1 MLNFGLGAVIPENEI
16 IEKERYVNAACTK
29 HVTYFE
35 LSCAHLKIGSQNDRK
50 VVIFDPI
57 CRVNYAPNP
66 LKSFLTP
73 VL

>member
-35 LSCAHLKIGSQNDRK
+35 LSCGFGRVCHNFHTD
-50 VVIFDPI
+50 IFLS
-57 CRVNYAPNP
+57 VA
-66 LKSFLTP
+66 
-73 VL
+73 